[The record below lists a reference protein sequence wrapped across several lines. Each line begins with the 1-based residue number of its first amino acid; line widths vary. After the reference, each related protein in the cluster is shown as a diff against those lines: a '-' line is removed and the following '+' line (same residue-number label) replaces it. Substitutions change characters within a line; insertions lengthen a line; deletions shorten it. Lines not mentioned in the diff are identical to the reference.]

1 MAQEK
6 EKACVLDS
14 RPSGLPQSSWTRNA
28 SRKWK
33 LACRQV
39 VRGWGDGQGSRRPTG
54 RDQSTAHSWRNHIS
68 ISNATTPRNL
78 LLLSLSPNSA
88 PLMFISTYFSRPD
101 ETPMTLITTICWTSA
116 RHQVHSF
123 TYFMKPS
130 QQTTTESMLWLSP
143 LTDWEIKLKDSNK
156 LVLGHATINSGLGWQ
171 PRSVCSQST
180 VFRPLLKCI
189 TKHILKKC
197 GYSTQQEFMVKKR
210 EGCCKILH
218 LYFWRGLITMSGG

>member
-6 EKACVLDS
+6 EKACMLDS

-189 TKHILKKC
+189 TKHILKN
-197 GYSTQQEFMVKKR
+197 VV
-210 EGCCKILH
+210 IL
-218 LYFWRGLITMSGG
+218 LNKSSWSRKEKDAAKFYTFIFEED